1 MLCILLYF
9 LQKLAVLIFKLED
22 LVLRFF
28 ELLLFDTK
36 LLFKLLDLVL
46 VVLEDLVELTAHGLF
61 LLVNVICP
69 LAELELLYI

>member
-22 LVLRFF
+22 LVLRFL

-46 VVLEDLVELTAHGLF
+46 VVL
-61 LLVNVICP
+61 
-69 LAELELLYI
+69 